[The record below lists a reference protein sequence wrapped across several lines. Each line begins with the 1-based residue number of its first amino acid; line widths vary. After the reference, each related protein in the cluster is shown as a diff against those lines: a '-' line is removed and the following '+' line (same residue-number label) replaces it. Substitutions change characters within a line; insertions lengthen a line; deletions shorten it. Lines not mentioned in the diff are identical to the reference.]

1 MLIDPDLQLSQNPSI
16 LFEGIQN
23 FRMSTV
29 VDGIPLLLHAAVFL
43 FLAGLV
49 DVLFSINDTVAHVVL
64 GIVILCA
71 ALYIT
76 ITILPV
82 IRVQCPF
89 RTPLSSICWH
99 MRYMLSPFQFHTLCS
114 HYCESLSL

>member
-1 MLIDPDLQLSQNPSI
+1 
-16 LFEGIQN
+16 
-23 FRMSTV
+23 MSAV
-29 VDGIPLLLHAAVFL
+29 VEGIPLLLHAAVFL

-49 DVLFSINDTVAHVVL
+49 DSLFSTNNTVAHVVL

-99 MRYMLSPFQFHTLCS
+99 IRYMLFALQFLIRHS
-114 HYCESLSL
+114 HYYEFLSL